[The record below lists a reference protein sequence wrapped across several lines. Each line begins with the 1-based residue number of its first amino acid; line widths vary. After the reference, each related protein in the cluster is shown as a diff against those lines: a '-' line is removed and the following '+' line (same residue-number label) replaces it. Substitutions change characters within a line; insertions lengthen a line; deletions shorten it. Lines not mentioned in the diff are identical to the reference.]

1 MIRRKRLDH
10 KQVSFSGNRPWPD
23 QEQQESRLHGV
34 GIICTSG
41 WARSARIIPPAG
53 TQR

>member
-10 KQVSFSGNRPWPD
+10 KQVSFSGNRPWRG

-34 GIICTSG
+34 GIDSTYLSIEQLQSNE
-41 WARSARIIPPAG
+41 
-53 TQR
+53 